1 VKAAR
6 ELFLPG
12 AAAPH
17 WLSTAPPQG
26 GLLYLAWGRRRYGR
40 RPIPLR
46 LHHGWTYMVVLEGRP
61 TFLAGARTL
70 PAGRGTI
77 IVAGPDVPYGWT
89 DKLSGSCSLLVWI
102 WVEPPGFE
110 ARLGERACWL
120 RQANAETL
128 EDLTGLHRRTR
139 REIQHPDAQSGQ
151 MLRALRGEL
160 DVTLAR
166 VGAGSDVG
174 AREHQR
180 LRMAEEWMRRHLE
193 IRAPAAALADYLGLS
208 AMGLQRLF
216 RRATGLPPGKA
227 FLQLKMG
234 EARKMLQ
241 RPGASIKEVALS
253 LGYRHP
259 GDFSRAF
266 RQHHGFPPSGHG
278 VNAAGRRR

>member
-1 VKAAR
+1 MKAAR

-26 GLLYLAWGRRRYGR
+26 ALLYLAWGRRHYGR
-40 RPIPLR
+40 HPIPLR
-46 LHHGWTYMVVLEGRP
+46 LHHGWTCMVVLEGRP
-61 TFLAGARTL
+61 TFLAGTRKL
-70 PAGRGTI
+70 PAARGTI

-89 DKLSGSCSLLVWI
+89 DKPAGSCALLVWI
-102 WVEPPGFE
+102 WNEPPGLGTT
-110 ARLGERACWL
+110 LGERACWL
-120 RQANAETL
+120 RKANAETL
-128 EDLTGLHRRTR
+128 KDLTDLHRRTR
-139 REIQHPDAQSGQ
+139 REIQHPDAQSGR
-151 MLRALRGEL
+151 MLHALRGEL

-166 VGAGSDVG
+166 VGAGLDVG

-216 RRATGLPPGKA
+216 QRSTGLSPGKA

-234 EARKMLQ
+234 EAGKMLQ
-241 RPGASIKEVALS
+241 RPGVTVKEVALS

-266 RQHHGFPPSGHG
+266 RQHHGFPPSGRG
-278 VNAAGRRR
+278 ADA